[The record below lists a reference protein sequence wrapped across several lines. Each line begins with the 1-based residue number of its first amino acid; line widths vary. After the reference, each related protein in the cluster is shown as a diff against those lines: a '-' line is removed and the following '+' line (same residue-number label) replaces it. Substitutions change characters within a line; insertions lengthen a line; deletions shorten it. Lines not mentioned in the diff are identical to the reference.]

1 MRLYLV
7 LLPFLFFTQSNLWS
21 WQTTITKT
29 DIKEQ
34 LAAKERALKA
44 LLKENNLSIKT
55 ALTAEELAVLEQT
68 YLLLGLAEAPQDI
81 GKKTF
86 IDYVQD
92 WVKDFISIL
101 EEEKR
106 TDIQIDV
113 ADIITSLRVKI
124 KKPKFPIS
132 MILWKNLKA
141 EISKLASPTTAEG
154 LRKALLNGFNIFNTE
169 IGTKFLLTKH
179 FKENRTTYNKIKK
192 KNLNEQV
199 MIANNFHIWLE
210 KVLEKAE
217 KEQKEKQVRLEYRE
231 RKQKEKQKKQE
242 IKFNNELIDWYS
254 EIEENKNKLLVNSI
268 KDHLVNKEL
277 FIQKMEKVF
286 IANHKIAYPI
296 LTELISSSI
305 LNKIKGIKVLTLRKL
320 ATAFSNAY
328 TVARKHVRE
337 NKADIKIKYSKDASL
352 PSFVTIKNIILETK
366 TQIIANDLNL
376 VYWNWKKSISRTVE
390 DVATDKGWSTE
401 QLLKTTKLVVNFK
414 LAFSGGTDPNSG
426 FLYDVFERELNYI
439 KKDLITYKEFE
450 ALWSRAIRH
459 DLNRAIVIHN
469 EEVMNTLSGKEIK
482 TLIDSIALPNTKAL
496 ANAIFNSRYY
506 KPRLKSTVGDTVG
519 FQFIFDDATE
529 FLVDLTPTTQTVG
542 KGVGITLGDISSLI
556 EKNGEIGYSFLVNPK
571 ALRQIAPQ
579 YNESSKSAV
588 TKFEFSF
595 QVDKSRGSSTK
606 GEGKVE
612 GNTSNTEGSYTYTKG
627 SNTTT
632 EKGTNT
638 ANTTGGNTE
647 TTNQTDVVH
656 TDNTTTETTKEDYNE
671 DSDTY
676 GGNISVGTPFAE
688 VGVNYSKT
696 KTEGVSNSEITT
708 NIDETV
714 TTNTQKTVTNEIDTE
729 TIEDVDLI
737 HEGTSSSHAF
747 GVSTGVTIYNQKTS
761 NSSKTTDQGKDFGG
775 IKVSAELHSV
785 YDASKK
791 TVTGTFKNVEVSK
804 LILGKIKLTE
814 IKTTPSPLVISV
826 K

>member
-21 WQTTITKT
+21 WQTTKTMTKT

-34 LAAKERALKA
+34 LAAKELALKA

-55 ALTAEELAVLEQT
+55 ALTAEELAVLEQA
-68 YLLLGLAEAPQDI
+68 YLLLGVAEAPQDI

-101 EEEKR
+101 DEEKR

-113 ADIITSLRVKI
+113 ADIITSLQTEI
-124 KKPKFPIS
+124 QKPDFPIS

-154 LRKALLNGFNIFNTE
+154 LRKALLNGFNTFNTE

-217 KEQKEKQVRLEYRE
+217 KEQKELEKEQRE
-231 RKQKEKQKKQE
+231 LEKEQRE
-242 IKFNNELIDWYS
+242 FNEKLKNWHS
-254 EIEENKNKLLVNSI
+254 EIEENIGMLLVDSI

-352 PSFVTIKNIILETK
+352 PSFATIKNIILETK
-366 TQIIANDLNL
+366 TEITANDLNL
-376 VYWNWKKSISRTVE
+376 LYWDWKKTISSTIE
-390 DVATDKGWSTE
+390 DVATDKGWSTG
-401 QLLKTTKLVVNFK
+401 QLLKTTKLVANFK
-414 LAFSGGTDPNSG
+414 LAFAGGTDPNSG
-426 FLYDVFERELNYI
+426 FLYEVFERKFNSVG
-439 KKDLITYKEFE
+439 KDLITYKEFE
-450 ALWSRAIRH
+450 TLWPIAVGEL
-459 DLNRAIVIHN
+459 DNAIVIHN

-542 KGVGITLGDISSLI
+542 QGVGITLGDISSLI
-556 EKNGEIGYSFLVNPK
+556 EKNGEIGYSFLVNPE
-571 ALRQIAPQ
+571 ALRQLAPQ

-595 QVDKSRGSSTK
+595 QVDKSRGSSTES
-606 GEGKVE
+606 EGKVE
-612 GNTSNTEGSYTYTKG
+612 GKTDYTEGSYTYTKG

-638 ANTTGGNTE
+638 SNTTGGNTE
-647 TTNQTDVVH
+647 TTDQTDVVH
-656 TDNTTTETTKEDYNE
+656 TNNTTTETTEENYNE

-676 GGNISVGTPFAE
+676 GGDVSVGTPFVE

-696 KTEGVSNSEITT
+696 KTEGTSNSDVTT
-708 NIDETV
+708 NTDETV
-714 TTNTQKTVTNEIDTE
+714 TTKTKKTVTNEIDTE

-747 GVSTGVTIYNQKTS
+747 GTSKGRTIYDQNTS

>member
-21 WQTTITKT
+21 WQTTTTMTKT

-34 LAAKERALKA
+34 LAAKELALKA

-101 EEEKR
+101 DEEKR

-113 ADIITSLRVKI
+113 ADIITSLQTEI
-124 KKPKFPIS
+124 QKPDFPIS

-154 LRKALLNGFNIFNTE
+154 LRKALLNGFNTFNTE

-217 KEQKEKQVRLEYRE
+217 KEQKEEEVRLE
-231 RKQKEKQKKQE
+231 EKQARLEDKQAE
-242 IKFNNELIDWYS
+242 FNEKLKNWHS
-254 EIEENKNKLLVNSI
+254 EIEENKGMLLVDSI
-268 KDHLVNKEL
+268 KNHLVNKEL
-277 FIQKMEKVF
+277 FIQKMEKIF
-286 IANHKIAYPI
+286 IADYKIAYPI

-305 LNKIKGIKVLTLRKL
+305 LSEIKGIKVLTLQHL
-320 ATAFSNAY
+320 ATAFSNAAM
-328 TVARKHVRE
+328 VARKHVRE
-337 NKADIKIKYSKDASL
+337 NKADIKTKYNKDASL
-352 PSFVTIKNIILETK
+352 PSFATIKNIILETK
-366 TQIIANDLNL
+366 TEITANDLNL
-376 VYWNWKKSISRTVE
+376 LYWDWKKSISSTIE
-390 DVATDKGWSTE
+390 DVATDKGWSTG
-401 QLLKTTKLVVNFK
+401 QLLKTTKLVANFK
-414 LAFSGGTDPNSG
+414 LAFAGGTDPNSG
-426 FLYDVFERELNYI
+426 FLYEVFERKFNSVG
-439 KKDLITYKEFE
+439 KDLITYKEFE
-450 ALWSRAIRH
+450 TLWPIAVGEL
-459 DLNRAIVIHN
+459 DNAIVIHN

-542 KGVGITLGDISSLI
+542 QGVGITLGDISSLI
-556 EKNGEIGYSFLVNPK
+556 EKNGEIGYSFLVDPK
-571 ALRQIAPQ
+571 GLRQLAPQ

-606 GEGKVE
+606 GEGKVK
-612 GNTSNTEGSYTYTKG
+612 GNTSNTEGSYIYTKG

-647 TTNQTDVVH
+647 TTDQTDVVH
-656 TDNTTTETTKEDYNE
+656 TDNTTTETTKENYNE

-676 GGNISVGTPFAE
+676 GGDVSVGTPFVE

-696 KTEGVSNSEITT
+696 KTEGTSNSDVTT
-708 NIDETV
+708 NTDETV
-714 TTNTQKTVTNEIDTE
+714 TTKTKKTVTNEIDTE

-747 GVSTGVTIYNQKTS
+747 GVSTGVTIYNQTTS
-761 NSSKTTDQGKDFGG
+761 NSSNNIDHGKDFGG
-775 IKVSAELHSV
+775 IKVSAELHST

-791 TVTGTFKNVEVSK
+791 TVTGIFKNVEVSK